1 LCEEHVECWLSRVC
15 HSAKKGA
22 LVFTLRVGVHLVHVK
37 VGFLHFTFCLWNV
50 QSYCCLALPSLH
62 QIGDKSFAS
71 EIC

>member
-1 LCEEHVECWLSRVC
+1 MLVVSCLSFC
-15 HSAKKGA
+15 QKGA
-22 LVFTLRVGVHLVHVK
+22 LVFTLRVGVRYGFVIVHVK